1 MGIYI
6 YTVYVMSV
14 TSFKHQQKRV
24 FHGTKSRGHG
34 DIMWNYMEL
43 WDFKINLICAM
54 VKIHGIYA
62 CGSTVIIPGMVG
74 MSSPLSIWMAF
85 MGLNFCSI
93 PYIYTIHIPY
103 IYIYIQLKT
112 WYQDVPSII

>member
-1 MGIYI
+1 
-6 YTVYVMSV
+6 
-14 TSFKHQQKRV
+14 
-24 FHGTKSRGHG
+24 
-34 DIMWNYMEL
+34 MWNYMEL

-93 PYIYTIHIPY
+93 PYIYIYHTYTIHIY
-103 IYIYIQLKT
+103 IHTIK
-112 WYQDVPSII
+112 DMVPRCAKYNLVGSFTARR